1 MQAVDIV
8 PRQSQMQ
15 QVTSRQGSCQMRLGL
30 EKPQADRHTVSLLPT
45 AVPDSSPIATA
56 KAFQPVRFYP
66 TYSVPT

>member
-15 QVTSRQGSCQMRLGL
+15 QVTSRQGSCQMRLGS
-30 EKPQADRHTVSLLPT
+30 EKPQEDSHTVSLMPA

-56 KAFQPVRFYP
+56 MAVQPRKLLP
-66 TYSVPT
+66 SI